1 MLKLTRV
8 LVAALLTANLLFT
21 TASPVWARL
30 DSARLA
36 QGAGEEIGRQLQ
48 AAGGAQGAGLGEPVD
63 PRVTVVLLIRTVLRL
78 LGLVLLV
85 FIIYAGFLW
94 MTAGGNEEQITKAKA
109 TIRNAV
115 IGLIIL
121 LSAYSITIFAARLAL
136 GYGSSS
142 IPFF

>member
-1 MLKLTRV
+1 MPKLTR
-8 LVAALLTANLLFT
+8 LFLTTLLAANLIFS
-21 TASPVWARL
+21 TASPA
-30 DSARLA
+30 LA
-36 QGAGEEIGRQLQ
+36 QGAGDEIAQQLQ

-109 TIRNAV
+109 TMRNAI
-115 IGLIIL
+115 IGLIII
-121 LSAYSITIFAARLAL
+121 LSAYSITIFVARLAL
-136 GYGSSS
+136 GTGGSSV
-142 IPFF
+142 PFF